1 MPSRHVL
8 RLAAVIAI
16 VVGGVAVLVPATERL
31 HGVFRSAPTP
41 RTAAPLGRRGGRYR
55 AERSAGR
62 GDGAARAGV
71 HQRSGGRHSPDQ
83 PGTSLDRTVAKV
95 EHALVRLALVILS
108 LVILSLVILAIVGV
122 GSLWVLLTGARW
134 LRHRRRRNYRLSIHD
149 EAKP

>member
-1 MPSRHVL
+1 MT
-8 RLAAVIAI
+8 AI

-31 HGVFRSAPTP
+31 HGVFMSTPPP
-41 RTAAPLGRRGGRYR
+41 RTAAPLGRRGAQPR

-62 GDGAARAGV
+62 GHGAARAGV
-71 HQRSGGRHSPDQ
+71 HQRSGGRHSPDR
-83 PGTSLDRTVAKV
+83 TRSSLDRTVANV

-134 LRHRRRRNYRLSIHD
+134 LHHRRRRNYRLSMHH

>member
-1 MPSRHVL
+1 M
-8 RLAAVIAI
+8 IAI

-31 HGVFRSAPTP
+31 HGMFRSAPAP
-41 RTAAPLGRRGGRYR
+41 RPAAPLGRRGGRYR
-55 AERSAGR
+55 AEPSAGR

-95 EHALVRLALVILS
+95 EQALVRLGLLILS

-122 GSLWVLLTGARW
+122 VGVGSLWVLLTGARR
-134 LRHRRRRNYRLSIHD
+134 LHHRRRRNYRLSMRD
-149 EAKP
+149 EAEP